1 MNRFFSFLFVVGII
15 IPVYTQQITWQRV
28 TDDIPKPELRLF
40 RSSQVITLPSAE
52 THQKGD
58 FEYEISHRFI
68 PNIDAKN
75 SFLGLDGPATIRFG
89 LSYAPS
95 DRMIIVL
102 ARSNQEGNIELS
114 GKYKTLQIHNEF
126 FPAVVSLRGG
136 AVWNTKF
143 TDPNRKLFESEN
155 FQFFGQLIINT
166 LYERTLGIGIVPT
179 YLYNSSI
186 NTIKSHYS
194 FTLGTYAQVYLSS
207 VWSLILEW
215 NPTVTGY
222 RNLYNPLSFGFEID
236 TGGGHFFK
244 VFITN
249 STDINTAQFING
261 ASKDIQKGDI
271 SLGFNIT
278 RILKF

>member
-1 MNRFFSFLFVVGII
+1 MKSLILLLFIVLPTSINS
-15 IPVYTQQITWQRV
+15 QQITWQRSAENV
-28 TDDIPKPELRLF
+28 PKPELRLF
-40 RSSQVITLPSAE
+40 RSAQVISLPSAE

-95 DRMIIVL
+95 DKMMIVL

-114 GKYKTLQIHNEF
+114 GKYKTLQLHNDL
-126 FPAVVSLRGG
+126 FPTVISIRGG

-179 YLYNSSI
+179 YLYNSSV
-186 NTIKSHYS
+186 NTIKRHYS
-194 FTLGTYAQVYLSS
+194 FTFGTYAQVYLSN

-222 RNLYNPLSFGFEID
+222 RNLYNPLAFGFEID

-244 VFITN
+244 IFITN